1 MTDSLTGTGLG
12 RELPADRYHTGVRVA
27 TLVLWL
33 AAIVALYLAGQGLW
47 NLLLGPVAGLAEGL
61 VLAGA
66 AVIAAQPLMMWAEKQ
81 LIARWRS
88 GRAVQLGSG
97 GLVMREK
104 DREARLDLGQK
115 VNYWRWRFEIRRQRG
130 GRVPNGHFC
139 FALRLVQ
146 ADMRQAVSLYAFFSP
161 AQAQALLARQ
171 SFYDLRPATDKSRAA
186 LGGRDATYLAAER
199 ERWTSG
205 AELDPADFD
214 VLLTHLARHIPDFSS
229 SPSS

>member
-1 MTDSLTGTGLG
+1 MTDRLAETSLG
-12 RELPADRYHTGVRVA
+12 RELPTDRYHTGVRVA

-33 AAIVALYLAGQGLW
+33 AAVVALYLIGQRLW
-47 NLLLGPVAGLAEGL
+47 TLLLGPVAGLAEGF

-66 AVIAAQPLMMWAEKQ
+66 AVIAAQPLMLWAEKQ

-88 GRAVQLGSG
+88 GRAVQLGAG

-104 DREARLDLGQK
+104 DGEARLDLGQK
-115 VNYWRWRFEIRRQRG
+115 VNYWRWRFEIRRPRG

-139 FALRLVQ
+139 FGLRLVQ
-146 ADMRQAVSLYAFFSP
+146 ADTSVSLYAFLSP
-161 AQAQALLARQ
+161 AQAQAVLARHA
-171 SFYDLRPATDKSRAA
+171 FYDLRPATDKSRTA
-186 LGGRDATYLAAER
+186 LGGRDATYLAAEH
-199 ERWTSG
+199 ERWASG

-214 VLLTHLARHIPDFSS
+214 VLLTHLAGHIPDFSS

>member
-12 RELPADRYHTGVRVA
+12 RELPADRYHTGVRLA

-33 AAIVALYLAGQGLW
+33 AAVVALYLIGQRLW
-47 NLLLGPVAGLAEGL
+47 HLFLGPVASLAEGF

-66 AVIAAQPLMMWAEKQ
+66 AVIAAQPLVMWAEKQ
-81 LIARWRS
+81 LITRWRS
-88 GRAVQLGSG
+88 GRAIQLGAG

-104 DREARLDLGQK
+104 DGEAHLDLGQK

-130 GRVPNGHFC
+130 GRVPNGHSC

-146 ADMRQAVSLYAFFSP
+146 ADTSVSLYAFLSP
-161 AQAQALLARQ
+161 AQAQALLARRP
-171 SFYDLRPATDKSRAA
+171 FYDLRPATDKSRTA

-199 ERWTSG
+199 ERWISG
-205 AELDPADFD
+205 AELDSADFD
-214 VLLTHLARHIPDFSS
+214 VLLTHLARHISDFSS